1 MTVMAVVTAHF
12 PISYM
17 YIYIILYIRIIFQYK
32 VKNEQPQ
39 QPLQPLTNVYAGE
52 MVAVTLPA

>member
-1 MTVMAVVTAHF
+1 MAVVTAHF